1 MHKGKSKHVTRKKSM
16 KMKAVREEIR
26 DKIDKSNFKMVKISP
41 FVSVISLNVSGL
53 NSQIKRHRVIKWINK
68 I

>member
-1 MHKGKSKHVTRKKSM
+1 M